1 VPDVFFIFSLKSEQK
16 LFTFFRQTHLGM
28 RVISREQPWKKNQ
41 WTKLICPVFRVT
53 SGVMTVIILVTAGEF
68 QMETTLESEA
78 SIFVMIKQRFPNN
91 LSFWFFVD

>member
-1 VPDVFFIFSLKSEQK
+1 MDIDLSGRSDHNIFHELK
-16 LFTFFRQTHLGM
+16 
-28 RVISREQPWKKNQ
+28 PWKKNQ

-78 SIFVMIKQRFPNN
+78 SIFVMIKQRFPIN